1 MKDYVIGIDIGG
13 TKCAVVLGEAGEA
26 DEDCRIFDRICFAT
40 EAKRGPDCVIQDL
53 FGAVRALLRRNDICT
68 ERLQAIGISCGWGAF
83 GPHKR
88 SG

>member
-40 EAKRGPDCVIQDL
+40 EPREGRTV
-53 FGAVRALLRRNDICT
+53 
-68 ERLQAIGISCGWGAF
+68 
-83 GPHKR
+83 
-88 SG
+88 

>member
-26 DEDCRIFDRICFAT
+26 DEDCRIFDRVCFAT
-40 EAKRGPDCVIQDL
+40 EARRGSDCVIHDL
-53 FGAVRALLRRNDICT
+53 FGAVRKTAGHRDKLRR
-68 ERLQAIGISCGWGAF
+68 AF
-83 GPHKR
+83 GPYKG